1 MAKKWTAA
9 EEKYLLENYGKVP
22 MAELADRFAVTRK
35 AISAKLDKLREAYGI
50 DPVGARER
58 MQSKLGRTTGVSASG
73 HRPPSPGGAVPRPIQ
88 LIDAIKHPA
97 AEQVLPVQPPAGKV
111 FTGSYVKTEKG
122 WQPIYTSKDHVKS

>member
-9 EEKYLLENYGKVP
+9 EEKYLLENYGKIP

-58 MQSKLGRTTGVSASG
+58 LQTKVGKPTGLSASG
-73 HRPPSPGGAVPRPIQ
+73 HRPPAPGGAVPRPIQ
-88 LIDAIKHPA
+88 LIDAIKHPS
-97 AEQVLPVQPPAGKV
+97 AEHSIAIQPPVGMV

-122 WQPIYTSKDHVKS
+122 WQPIYSNKDRVKS